1 MIQFGTSVKFCIVA
15 DIFLCKEA
23 DKFSPELAKKCQLCK
38 TDLGTGGQNSK
49 GAQEGRDPT
58 HSPAWQ
64 VRRLGR
70 HGRIVSLQQITIKIP
85 NPKCRLY

>member
-1 MIQFGTSVKFCIVA
+1 MEKSFHELARECY
-15 DIFLCKEA
+15 LCK
-23 DKFSPELAKKCQLCK
+23 SK

-70 HGRIVSLQQITIKIP
+70 HGRIVSLKHMDQSKS
-85 NPKCRLY
+85 